1 MIVTAKMIMVGW
13 ILFLDGLM
21 VWTIFQ
27 LIQMN

>member
-13 ILFLDGLM
+13 ILFLAGLM